1 MGNAVQ
7 RGPSAAASWDDQ
19 NQCQFSIVLL
29 DIWPQS
35 LISVSGFPFRF
46 NVTQLRPPAAPL
58 FGPIVSQW
66 LHRVTVSAPRKNWIA
81 TCQAFP
87 LSQASI
93 TALRVILAVLGS
105 QSWNFERCQVVRDIN
120 WVGLGDETTNP
131 WPSKNSRTLTIN
143 HQDCEDWGYPI
154 GKKR

>member
-1 MGNAVQ
+1 MQLHGMI
-7 RGPSAAASWDDQ
+7 
-19 NQCQFSIVLL
+19 QCQFSIVLL

-35 LISVSGFPFRF
+35 LISVVFLFTSMSLSSDRG
-46 NVTQLRPPAAPL
+46 PP
-58 FGPIVSQW
+58 GPIVSQW